1 MAGWLHEDLN
11 VLGLPGQVLVLR
23 AVRAWAKR
31 DIKGRDCRATRLH
44 RGPTRPYKCRAE
56 DVALAKAR
64 RTRRGAWQP
73 DGQQHPQPGQDASPK
88 SGDFWHPASR
98 LSVGNGEGWGWVT
111 KG

>member
-1 MAGWLHEDLN
+1 MAGWLHEDLS

-23 AVRAWAKR
+23 AARAWAKR
-31 DIKGRDCRATRLH
+31 DRKGMDSRATRLH

-56 DVALAKAR
+56 DVAPAKAR

-73 DGQQHPQPGQDASPK
+73 DGQQHPRPGQDASPR